1 MLLLVSGA
9 TKTVE
14 RLKSHPQLGHLV
26 SPRSRN
32 DPNWFLSTGLPWAA
46 DNGAFSGFDPPAF
59 LRLLDAIQGK
69 PGCRFVV
76 CPDVVGNA
84 IATLSLFGQWRQVI
98 ADRQLPVA
106 YVAQDGHEQLPVPW
120 GEIDALFLGGSTEF
134 KLGRHAESLTK
145 EARSRD
151 KWTHMGRVNTQ
162 RRMRLA
168 QAWACNSVDGTSFSW
183 FPDTRLPCALA
194 YLDQLEAQGWL
205 F

>member
-1 MLLLVSGA
+1 MLLLVSGT

-14 RLKSHPQLGHLV
+14 RLKSHTHLGHFV

-32 DPNWFLSTGLPWAA
+32 DPDWFLSTGLPWAA

-59 LRLLDAIQGK
+59 LRMLGAIQGK
-69 PGCRFVV
+69 PGCLFGV

-84 IATLSLFGQWRQVI
+84 AETLSLFGQWRPTL

-106 YVAQDGHEQLPVPW
+106 YVAQDGQEWLPVPW
-120 GEIDALFLGGSTEF
+120 DKIDALFIGGSTEF

-145 EARSRD
+145 EARSRG
-151 KWTHMGRVNTQ
+151 KWTHMGRVNAR

-168 QAWACNSVDGTSFSW
+168 HAWACNSVDGTSFSW
-183 FPDTRLPCALA
+183 FPDA
-194 YLDQLEAQGWL
+194 
-205 F
+205 

>member
-32 DPNWFLSTGLPWAA
+32 DPDWFLSTGLPWAA
-46 DNGAFSGFDPPAF
+46 DNGAFSGFNPAAF
-59 LRLLDAIQGK
+59 LRMLDAIQGK
-69 PGCRFVV
+69 PGCLFVV

-84 IATLSLFGQWRQVI
+84 VATLSLFGQWHQTL

-106 YVAQDGHEQLPVPW
+106 YVAQDGQEQLPVPW
-120 GEIDALFLGGSTEF
+120 DEIDALFLGGSTEF
-134 KLGRHAESLTK
+134 KLSRHAESLTK
-145 EARSRD
+145 EARSRG
-151 KWTHMGRVNTQ
+151 KWAHMGWVNTQ

-168 QAWACNSVDGTSFSW
+168 QAWAYSSVDGTSFSW
-183 FPDTRLPCALA
+183 FPDARLPGALE
-194 YLDQLEAQGWL
+194 YLAGLDAQGWL

>member
-9 TKTVE
+9 TRTVE
-14 RLKSHPQLGHLV
+14 RLKSHPQLGHLI

-32 DPNWFLSTGLPWAA
+32 DPDWFLSAGLPWAA

-59 LRLLDAIQGK
+59 LRMLDAIQGK
-69 PGCRFVV
+69 PGCLFVV

-84 IATLSLFGQWRQVI
+84 AATLSLFGQWRQTL

-106 YVAQDGHEQLPVPW
+106 YVAQDGQEQLPVPW
-120 GEIDALFLGGSTEF
+120 DEMDALFIGGSTEF

-145 EARSRD
+145 EARSRG
-151 KWTHMGRVNTQ
+151 KWAHMGRVNTR

-168 QAWACNSVDGTSFSW
+168 HAWSCNSVDGTSFSW
-183 FPDTRLPCALA
+183 FPDARLPKALIHLSN
-194 YLDQLEAQGWL
+194 LDAQEWL